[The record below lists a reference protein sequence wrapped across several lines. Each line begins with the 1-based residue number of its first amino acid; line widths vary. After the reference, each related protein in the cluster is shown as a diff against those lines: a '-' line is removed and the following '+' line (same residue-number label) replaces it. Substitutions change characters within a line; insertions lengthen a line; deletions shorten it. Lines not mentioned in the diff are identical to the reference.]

1 MIARRSFIKLWG
13 TTLVSA
19 SFFGVTGCSAGDAE
33 SSTIGSVYMVSK
45 IVGYSGSGLNARTIT
60 TEYAY
65 DEKGNLAKITQTV
78 EHPNAAN
85 LGTSTDIYI
94 LDYDEDG
101 LPKGVS
107 QSQSNKQNDVYVG
120 SLDMAAEVDGEGR
133 YTKLDKAG
141 SGMTYEYDN
150 DGRIKAA
157 TAYYASSSDTNGKTF
172 DEKGWMATRSTN
184 GEEAPMLSNAIQRA
198 TSPASATKTFPAKTR
213 CKATPSTSTATSR
226 QRRSTVP
233 KPLKSSMSKLR
244 TPHPQQGFLLQS
256 SSTEW
261 GTLSL
266 MWSAEPY
273 GDALKPAISPK
284 ACRLGT
290 EAALLSLPHGFEL
303 ISHNSKICRR
313 VQELHGYPE
322 RLLFRAVY
330 RGCSLERS

>member
-1 MIARRSFIKLWG
+1 
-13 TTLVSA
+13 
-19 SFFGVTGCSAGDAE
+19 
-33 SSTIGSVYMVSK
+33 MVSK

-85 LGTSTDIYI
+85 LGTSIDIYT
-94 LDYDEDG
+94 LDYDENG

-172 DEKGWMATRSTN
+172 DEKGWMATSSTN
-184 GEEAPMLSNAIQRA
+184 GEEGTYAVKRD
-198 TSPASATKTFPAKTR
+198 SAGNVTGISYKNVFGKDTLQSYTLDEHGNV
-213 CKATPSTSTATSR
+213 TATEN
-226 QRRSTVP
+226 QRRQSLRDRVRRR
-233 KPLKSSMSKLR
+233 SR
-244 TPHPQQGFLLQS
+244 TPHLQQGLLLQS
-256 SSTEW
+256 NSTEW
-261 GTLSL
+261 DILSST
-266 MWSAEPY
+266 WSAEPY
-273 GDALKPAISPK
+273 GDALKTCDITK
-284 ACRLGT
+284 
-290 EAALLSLPHGFEL
+290 SLPSRHRGGFFEP
-303 ISHNSKICRR
+303 SA
-313 VQELHGYPE
+313 
-322 RLLFRAVY
+322 RL
-330 RGCSLERS
+330 

>member
-1 MIARRSFIKLWG
+1 MITRRSFIKLWG

-33 SSTIGSVYMVSK
+33 SSTMGSVYMVSK

-85 LGTSTDIYI
+85 LGTSIDIYT
-94 LDYDEDG
+94 LDYDENG

-172 DEKGWMATRSTN
+172 DEKGWMATSSTN
-184 GEEAPMLSNAIQRA
+184 GEEGAYAVKRD
-198 TSPASATKTFPAKTR
+198 SAGNVTGISYKNVLGKDTLQSYTLDEHGNV
-213 CKATPSTSTATSR
+213 TATEINGAKASEIEYVEIANPSPTAR
-226 QRRSTVP
+226 AFAAI
-233 KPLKSSMSKLR
+233 KFDGMG
-244 TPHPQQGFLLQS
+244 HPIFDVVS
-256 SSTEW
+256 
-261 GTLSL
+261 GT
-266 MWSAEPY
+266 
-273 GDALKPAISPK
+273 I
-284 ACRLGT
+284 R
-290 EAALLSLPHGFEL
+290 
-303 ISHNSKICRR
+303 
-313 VQELHGYPE
+313 
-322 RLLFRAVY
+322 
-330 RGCSLERS
+330 